1 MHVVVIVVLDALVS
15 EGGERHS
22 GGVQPHHV
30 GQQPLGRF
38 APGVPK
44 LDLRVEGLL
53 CDGGARMAD
62 KVEQQLL
69 FVLNRR
75 RSGKCSGT
83 ALRRDLCTEE
93 EVFFTA
99 EVMECS
105 TRSLDSASTYN
116 TRVAMFGF
124 RMNWSTASLFSS
136 VHDSSVR
143 SGRATQL
150 MNIFQQTGGRQT
162 DRPTVYPYVLI

>member
-1 MHVVVIVVLDALVS
+1 MHVVVIVVLDALVP
-15 EGGERHS
+15 EGGERHG

-44 LDLRVEGLL
+44 LDLCVEGLL

-75 RSGKCSGT
+75 RLGKCSGT
-83 ALRRDLCTEE
+83 ALRRDLCME
-93 EVFFTA
+93 A
-99 EVMECS
+99 E
-105 TRSLDSASTYN
+105 
-116 TRVAMFGF
+116 
-124 RMNWSTASLFSS
+124 S
-136 VHDSSVR
+136 VLYR
-143 SGRATQL
+143 
-150 MNIFQQTGGRQT
+150 
-162 DRPTVYPYVLI
+162 

>member
-1 MHVVVIVVLDALVS
+1 MHVVVIVVLDALVP
-15 EGGERHS
+15 EGGERHG

-83 ALRRDLCTEE
+83 ALRRDLC
-93 EVFFTA
+93 
-99 EVMECS
+99 ME
-105 TRSLDSASTYN
+105 A
-116 TRVAMFGF
+116 G
-124 RMNWSTASLFSS
+124 S
-136 VHDSSVR
+136 VLYR
-143 SGRATQL
+143 
-150 MNIFQQTGGRQT
+150 
-162 DRPTVYPYVLI
+162 